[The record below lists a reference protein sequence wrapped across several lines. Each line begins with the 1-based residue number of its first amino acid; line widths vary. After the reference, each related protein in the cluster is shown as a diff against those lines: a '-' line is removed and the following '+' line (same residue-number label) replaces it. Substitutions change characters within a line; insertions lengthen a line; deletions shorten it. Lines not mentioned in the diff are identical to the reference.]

1 MNPGRL
7 RTGVFL
13 IITGVILLL
22 NTTGSLAWSFWVDL
36 IWLWPMLLIAIG
48 VEKLLLATRARN
60 LAYISS
66 LILIITVFWAYSA
79 HARGIGSD
87 DPTYQFDADF
97 TQAYEM
103 DSTVNTLV
111 ADIDFGAGRLVIGST
126 SEQLFDGNFY
136 SKRGRPRVSKSD
148 RRGRA
153 TVRVRSSEHRYIHWP
168 RRLDN
173 KWQVDLTDQLP
184 VRLNV
189 DCGAARLLLNL
200 EDIKLER
207 FEIDCGASR
216 IDLTIGAKSARVEGS
231 IDCGAS
237 DVKIKIPRGA
247 GLRVHRDAAI
257 TSFCSGDIEL
267 EKRGS
272 YRVTDDFNEA
282 PVQINLEIDAGISFF
297 KVSYSDQEVGPDA
310 I

>member
-22 NTTGSLAWSFWVDL
+22 NTTGALAWSFWVDL
-36 IWLWPMLLIAIG
+36 IWLWPMLLIAVG
-48 VEKLLLATRARN
+48 VEKLLLATRAKN

-66 LILIITVFWAYSA
+66 LILIITVFWAYSTY
-79 HARGIGSD
+79 ARGPSSD
-87 DPTYQFDADF
+87 DPVYQFDADF
-97 TQAYEM
+97 TQAYAM
-103 DSTVNTLV
+103 DTTINALA

-136 SKRGRPRVSKSD
+136 SKRGRPRVTKSD

-153 TVRVRSSEHRYIHWP
+153 TVRVRGPEARHFHWP
-168 RRLDN
+168 SKLDN
-173 KWQVDLTDQLP
+173 KWQVDLTDRLP
-184 VRLNV
+184 VRLNI

-200 EDIKLER
+200 EDVQLER

-216 IDLTIGAKSARVEGS
+216 VDLTIGAKSARVDGS

-237 DVKIKIPRGA
+237 DVKIKIPHGA
-247 GLRVHRDAAI
+247 GLRVQRDAAI
-257 TSFCSGDIEL
+257 TSFCSGEIEL
-267 EKRGS
+267 LKRGS
-272 YRVTDDFNEA
+272 YRVPDNFNYA
-282 PVQINLEIDAGISFF
+282 AAQIKLQIDAGVSFF
-297 KVSYSDQEVGPDA
+297 KVSYSDQSVGTDA